1 MEKQITDFLYYVTIG
16 KPHHS
21 QNLDQKTKLKKAL
34 NKALCVIL
42 NVPDRNQ
49 ANTTNNILSLRHN
62 NEPVSP
68 TPPSKTA
75 APSLNDDINDHI
87 QYISK
92 IYEKI
97 SQKFFLN
104 SQYHFDLTQDDFEI
118 RQKLHQK
125 GSLDSVSL
133 IFPKTKTKKGT
144 TSIICLNGD
153 GYGASVNIGDDS
165 VCVLKSGDKYTL
177 SDILIGFIDNDVHI
191 FKPESLKNIKLT
203 NNILQN
209 SLNTHINTNLYRLLN
224 PSLDVQKIKAIQ
236 KLIQTNG
243 LDFVINLFVKEH
255 IHTN

>member
-42 NVPDRNQ
+42 NVPENT
-49 ANTTNNILSLRHN
+49 NTTNNILSLRHN

-68 TPPSKTA
+68 SSTA
-75 APSLNDDINDHI
+75 QPSLNDDINDHI

-104 SQYHFDLTQDDFEI
+104 SQYHFDLNQDDFEI

-125 GSLDSVSL
+125 GSLDSGSL
-133 IFPKTKTKKGT
+133 IFPKTKTKTKKGT

-243 LDFVINLFVKEH
+243 LDFVMKMNVKNNGN
-255 IHTN
+255 I